1 MRTILYGKRDCHHGL
16 TTNSCPECSG
26 ELDYEPNTR
35 HFVCKKCGLYVTRE
49 QIYDIKDKDR
59 PEQKKS
65 RQDEYLDWWLSKKK

>member
-1 MRTILYGKRDCHHGL
+1 MRTILYGKREYFDDL

-35 HFVCKKCGLYVTRE
+35 HFVCKQCGLYVTRE
-49 QIYDIKDKDR
+49 QIYDMKDKDM